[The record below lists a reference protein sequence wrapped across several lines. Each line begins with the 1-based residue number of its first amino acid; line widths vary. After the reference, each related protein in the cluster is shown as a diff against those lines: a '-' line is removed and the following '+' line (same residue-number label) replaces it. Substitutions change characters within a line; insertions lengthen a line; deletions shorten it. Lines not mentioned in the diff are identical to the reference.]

1 MEVLSNIP
9 DQVSIQ
15 VVIHSY
21 SSRML
26 VFSGAFWYALPELT
40 QFTQLYSYMHTQI
53 NRGRCPLSKFP
64 TEFYGHTYKLIPL
77 K

>member
-21 SSRML
+21 SSRLL
-26 VFSGAFWYALPELT
+26 VFGGAFWYALPELT

-53 NRGRCPLSKFP
+53 NQTTHFR
-64 TEFYGHTYKLIPL
+64 EL
-77 K
+77 KGAPCQKRSLL

>member
-1 MEVLSNIP
+1 MPAMEVLSNIP

-26 VFSGAFWYALPELT
+26 VFGDAFWYALPELT
-40 QFTQLYSYMHTQI
+40 QFTQLYI
-53 NRGRCPLSKFP
+53 VICILKL
-64 TEFYGHTYKLIPL
+64 TEEGAP
-77 K
+77 